1 MKEKYNINQTTLK
14 ILGLYRN
21 NYKISLHVRAIAR
34 ETNVDVK
41 AIQLQLRRLERANIL
56 SSALKGKNKEYRL
69 NLSNFATKYYMAMA
83 EAFFT
88 ITFLDKNFQIKKVIN
103 EINGKIDGIVLLFGS
118 FAKGY
123 ATKESDIDIF
133 VITDKKF
140 DKSAIEEA
148 GDMIGRKISV
158 KSSGKREFLD
168 DLKNFDPLISEVAL
182 AHITLKGMDDFC
194 DIMWNYYARH

>member
-1 MKEKYNINQTTLK
+1 MTEKYNINQTTLK

-34 ETNVDVK
+34 ETKVDVK

-56 SSALKGKNKEYRL
+56 SSAFKGKNKEYRL
-69 NLSNFATKYYMAMA
+69 NLSNFAAKYYMTMA

-88 ITFLDKNFQIKKVIN
+88 ISFLDKNFQIKKVISEAGN
-103 EINGKIDGIVLLFGS
+103 KIDGIALLFGS

-133 VITDKKF
+133 VIADRF
-140 DKSAIEEA
+140 DKSAVEEA
-148 GDMIGRKISV
+148 GDIIGRKVSV
-158 KSSGKREFLD
+158 KSLSKKQFLNG
-168 DLKNFDPLISEVAL
+168 LKNADPLISEVAL
-182 AHITLKGMDDFC
+182 GHITLKGVDDFC
-194 DIMWNYYARH
+194 DIMWDFFAR